1 MWGKVWVSEG
11 FRTADGVDGR
21 RLGVVEE
28 DGREWRGGATR
39 RGGGLLGG
47 EGVGNGLL
55 ELRKCD
61 MGYPGAVGCIGE
73 MDRQVRSETF
83 G

>member
-1 MWGKVWVSEG
+1 M
-11 FRTADGVDGR
+11 DGEEAQAK
-21 RLGVVEE
+21 GV
-28 DGREWRGGATR
+28 
-39 RGGGLLGG
+39 LGG
-47 EGVGNGLL
+47 RAGVGNGLL